1 MRSLALGMVVLA
13 ALAAACREGSN
24 ELEDRAAIAALIN
37 DWTFHRDQG
46 AWDELRDIFHP
57 DGTISLSWYDGSYA
71 GFVEASSAVA
81 KRSPTRTKHM
91 TGAPRIQ
98 LRGDRALAETNIVIM
113 LRAPTPAGEID
124 TTSYARL
131 YDQVERREGR
141 WRILRRTLIYERDRA
156 DPVDTPA
163 LPDAFLAGLDAHA
176 PELRFL
182 ARGLEQAGLS
192 VQKSAVL
199 DQSRELAALYAGGRA
214 WLEAGAPR

>member
-1 MRSLALGMVVLA
+1 MRSFARALVVLA
-13 ALAAACREGSN
+13 ALLAACRDGSN

-46 AWDELRDIFHP
+46 AWDELLEIFHP
-57 DGTISLSWYDGSYA
+57 DGTISLSWYDGPYA
-71 GFVEASSAVA
+71 GFVEASRELAQ
-81 KRSPTRTKHM
+81 RSPTRTKHLA
-91 TGAPRIQ
+91 GAPRIQ
-98 LRGDRALAETNIVIM
+98 LRGDRALAETNLVIM
-113 LRAPTPAGEID
+113 LRAATPAGEID

-131 YDQVERREGR
+131 YDQVERRQGR
-141 WRILRRTLIYERDRA
+141 WRILRRSLIYERDRA
-156 DPVDTPA
+156 DAVDRPA
-163 LPDAFLAGLDAHA
+163 LPDAFLAGLGAHPA
-176 PELRFL
+176 ELRFL

>member
-1 MRSLALGMVVLA
+1 MRSIAPGLVLLA
-13 ALAAACREGSN
+13 ALFAACRDGSS
-24 ELEDRAAIAALIN
+24 ELADTAAIAALIN

-57 DGTISLSWYDGSYA
+57 DGTISLSWYDGPYS
-71 GFVEASSAVA
+71 GFVDASSEVA

-91 TGAPRIQ
+91 AGAPRIE

-124 TTSYARL
+124 TTSFARL
-131 YDQVERREGR
+131 YDQVERRQGR

-156 DPVDTPA
+156 DAVDRPA
-163 LPDAFLAGLDAHA
+163 LPEAFFAGLGAHA

-182 ARGLEQAGLS
+182 AGGLAHAGLS
-192 VQKSAVL
+192 VQKTAVL
-199 DQSRELAALYAGGRA
+199 DRSPELAQLYARGRV
-214 WLEAGAPR
+214 WLDGGAP